1 MIALDNDI
9 AQLSSQITALDR
21 QLKILKAERAS
32 QILRLRRAGASLGAI
47 AKTAGLT
54 RQRVLQIVR
63 KYGDAREGNI
73 AR

>member
-54 RQRVLQIVR
+54 RQRVLQIVQS
-63 KYGDAREGNI
+63 YEATN
-73 AR
+73 AAP

>member
-21 QLKILKAERAS
+21 QLRILKIERAS
-32 QILRLRRAGASLGAI
+32 QILRLRRAGASLAAI

-54 RQRVLQIVR
+54 RQRVLQIVQS
-63 KYGDAREGNI
+63 YEATNAAR
-73 AR
+73 